1 MYNTKNFFSYF
12 KNKRGVHKSYIKITL
27 FDVLEKC
34 KSTDAITGESSL
46 GVMPVVAIVTG
57 ACVLVVV
64 VISAII
70 YKIRYVKFIF
80 NLVF

>member
-1 MYNTKNFFSYF
+1 MHN
-12 KNKRGVHKSYIKITL
+12 SYIKKTL

-34 KSTDAITGESSL
+34 KSTDVITGESSL
-46 GVMPVVAIVTG
+46 DVMSVVAIVTG
-57 ACVLVVV
+57 ASVMLVA
-64 VISAII
+64 VISATI